1 MAEQKQKKLNIKLD
15 EKVGEGIY
23 SNFCMITNSPSEFI
37 LDFGRIVPGL
47 PSAKIYSRIMT
58 TPQHAK
64 QFLNTLL
71 QNIEKFEEKH
81 GEITL
86 PGQPDVKDI
95 GFKNQP
101 QNS

>member
-81 GEITL
+81 GEINL
-86 PGQPDVKDI
+86 PGKPDVKDI